1 MEDCIEQSEAYAE
14 ELDLEHGVVSGS
26 VQLLERLFKG
36 ERDSEIVVV
45 PPGEEIGFTHLFAAA
60 EAEG

>member
-1 MEDCIEQSEAYAE
+1 MADR
-14 ELDLEHGVVSGS
+14 LKLEHGVVRGS

-45 PPGEEIGFTHLFAAA
+45 PPQEKIGFNHLFG
-60 EAEG
+60 ERET

>member
-1 MEDCIEQSEAYAE
+1 
-14 ELDLEHGVVSGS
+14 

-45 PPGEEIGFTHLFAAA
+45 PPREKIGFNHLFG
-60 EAEG
+60 ERES